1 MFRTI
6 PVLTVWAV
14 FTIAT
19 IPSHAQTR
27 REATIEVGAKTQLVL
42 QSRLSSKLNE
52 VGDPVIATLAEAI
65 TVNGLLVMPRD
76 AEFHGRVTA
85 VKPAGRAHKS
95 AKMSIIFE
103 KVLTP
108 WGEERVSVVITAIDD
123 WDNDKKLKPDSEGK
137 VNGGRQGEKT
147 ADNVI
152 RGGSIGGMGA
162 GAVIVGQ
169 GTDVGRGSSGG
180 GAAIAGGMAGGLLLT
195 KGGEILLG
203 PGVIFRVEFVKAV
216 VLPVI
221 EDSRVP

>member
-6 PVLTVWAV
+6 PVLTVWAA

-76 AEFHGRVTA
+76 AEFHGRVTS

-137 VNGGRQGEKT
+137 VNGGRQGEKGGEKR
-147 ADNVI
+147 AHLCLRRRVASASL
-152 RGGSIGGMGA
+152 RGGLRRLPRRVRPIKGRFGA
-162 GAVIVGQ
+162 GGGPLDGQ
-169 GTDVGRGSSGG
+169 AS
-180 GAAIAGGMAGGLLLT
+180 AAH
-195 KGGEILLG
+195 LG
-203 PGVIFRVEFVKAV
+203 FAYA
-216 VLPVI
+216 
-221 EDSRVP
+221 